1 MSYDHDGAEYEDE
14 EIDSHDRQRTSLWSR
29 FLDRFTHDGDD
40 DAYYEDASDAH
51 AGQAPQIAP
60 QPQRNPAQPP
70 PPRPSTVVNGTPQ
83 FAVESSGVARVNGP
97 TRMAGGALNPMRRPT
112 TVSPMR
118 VERERTHSVTVRRT
132 VQSFEDVRRAVDGLR
147 EGIQQIVNI
156 EQTPPDVAERLIDFL
171 NGATYAMDGSV
182 EKIGTQV
189 YLFTPSTITIDVEDK
204 TKLTVSKPFFDRE

>member
-1 MSYDHDGAEYEDE
+1 MSYEHDGAEYEDE
-14 EIDSHDRQRTSLWSR
+14 EHDSHDRQRTSLWSR
-29 FLDRFTHDGDD
+29 FLDRFTQDGGGDD
-40 DAYYEDASDAH
+40 EDAYYEDPSETH
-51 AGQAPQIAP
+51 AGQPAP
-60 QPQRNPAQPP
+60 QPQRNPAQAP
-70 PPRPSTVVNGTPQ
+70 PPRPTTVVNGTPQ
-83 FAVESSGVARVNGP
+83 FAVDSSGVPRVSGP
-97 TRMAGGALNPMRRPT
+97 NRLAGGALNPMRRPT

-204 TKLTVSKPFFDRE
+204 TKLTVSKPLFDRE